1 MYHDWK
7 TVSHLTRDEQRE
19 LQNKK
24 VRWFVKHKLPYS
36 PYYRELFKK
45 LDLSWS
51 DIKDTDDLQKLP
63 LISKS
68 DLAPTEDNRAR
79 PRQFIL
85 QPDEHLIKKHATKKE
100 LFQIIKMKIA
110 KQDAK
115 YFLEKEYKPLHIHF
129 TTGRTAL
136 PTPFT
141 YSAYDLQLL
150 RETGRR
156 LFDVSGIAREN
167 VGLNAFPY
175 SPHLGFWLAYYGLL
189 EAGLTALATGGGKIM
204 GTQKIMDAIERLKVN
219 VVAII
224 PGYGYHL
231 LREAIKQKKD
241 FSNLKYVI
249 FGAERV
255 SPAFREKFK
264 ELLVEVGAREVQILA
279 TYASTEAKT
288 AWLQCAETTGYHLY
302 PDLEFIELVDP
313 DGRRVRDGEPG
324 EVVYSALDWRGTL
337 VMRYR
342 TGDLA
347 QGIEYG
353 TCPNC
358 KRTVPRILPDI
369 QRSSDVKEFHL
380 TKIKGE
386 LVNLNN
392 VFPLM
397 SSIRAVDEWQL
408 ELRKRNNDP
417 HDLDELIL
425 HVSEKPGQNFNDLK
439 TEVEKKMHAEMQVS
453 VQVQQ
458 KTTEQLIQQLGMETE
473 LKEKRILD
481 SRPKS

>member
-1 MYHDWK
+1 MYYPWQQ
-7 TVSHLTRDEQRE
+7 VSHLSRGQQQE

-24 VRWFVKHKLPYS
+24 LRWFFRHKLVYS
-36 PYYRELFKK
+36 PFFRKRLDELK
-45 LDLSWS
+45 LSWS
-51 DIKDTDDLQKLP
+51 DFTTTDDLQKLP
-63 LISKS
+63 LISKM
-68 DLAPTEDNRAR
+68 DIAPTEEERAR

-85 QPDEHLIKKHATKKE
+85 QPDEHLIKKHATKSE
-100 LFQIIKMKIA
+100 LLRLIKMKIM
-110 KQDAK
+110 KEDAK
-115 YFLEKEYKPLHIHF
+115 AVLEREYKPAHIHF

-141 YSAYDLQLL
+141 YSRYDLDLL

-156 LFDVSGIAREN
+156 LFEVSGIPREM

-204 GTQKIMDAIERLKVN
+204 GTQKIMDSIERLKVN

-231 LREAIKQKKD
+231 LREAVKQKRD

-264 ELLVEVGAREVQILA
+264 ELLAQVGAKEVNILA
-279 TYASTEAKT
+279 TYASTEFKT
-288 AWLQCAETTGYHLY
+288 AWLQCAEHTGYHLY
-302 PDLEFIELVDP
+302 PDLEFVELVDEN
-313 DGRRVRDGEPG
+313 GQRVKDGEPG
-324 EVVYSALDWRGTL
+324 EVVYTALDWRGT
-337 VMRYR
+337 VVVRYR

-347 QGIEYG
+347 KGIEYG
-353 TCPNC
+353 PCPNC
-358 KRTVPRILPDI
+358 GKTVPRILPDI
-369 QRSSDVKEFHL
+369 QRKSDVKEFHL
-380 TKIKGE
+380 TKVKGE

-397 SSIRAVDEWQL
+397 SSIKGLDEWQL
-408 ELRKRNNDP
+408 VIRKQDQ
-417 HDLDELIL
+417 DQFGLDELVVL
-425 HVSEKPGQNFNDLK
+425 ASAKPGVNFSDVREQIQK
-439 TEVEKKMHAEMQVS
+439 GMHAEMQVS
-453 VQVQQ
+453 AIVEEN
-458 KTTEQLIQQLGMETE
+458 TTEDLILKLGMETE
-473 LKEKRILD
+473 LKEKRIVD
-481 SRPKS
+481 SRVKT